1 MNLQSSIL
9 DAICNVQDE
18 RIAVWN
24 ADSGTLI
31 FSNQP
36 FAEFLKQKKLSP
48 QFTDVLNELLTQN
61 AVSTDLLQRH
71 LSEKGYW
78 IQDISIQEPTGQHK
92 LSKIRLSKFESGE
105 QNMILLR
112 IINIEELHS
121 AIDIIRQEKQRFE
134 ALFEYAS
141 MAIIVANMQGDI
153 VMANQ
158 FTKNLFGYTDSIF
171 GLKVED
177 LIPQRF
183 RQKHSGLRESYNH
196 KPENRPMGQ
205 GMPLFAVD
213 SKGNEF
219 PVEVSLGH
227 YAIHGER
234 FVIAFIIDISK
245 RRAIEKQ
252 LLEQNDLLEKN
263 NREIEALN
271 DELEIKVATRTSELE
286 ETLTKLEES
295 KSELESALNKE
306 KELSDLKTR
315 FVSMASHEFRTPLS
329 TILSS
334 ASLLA
339 KYKLTEEQDKRDK
352 HVQRIRSAVN
362 NLTDILNEFLSI
374 GRIEEGKIQASFS
387 SFNIREHIT
396 LVCNEMTSI
405 LKQGQQF
412 DYLHSG
418 ETLVQLDLS
427 LLRNILI
434 NLISNAIKFSPNDA
448 EIKIRSDVNGQK
460 ILISISDSGIGIPD
474 EDQKHLFERF
484 FRAHNVTNIQG
495 TGLGL
500 HIVSKYVELM
510 NGKITFTSELEK
522 GTTFKVYFNYE

>member
-1 MNLQSSIL
+1 M
-9 DAICNVQDE
+9 
-18 RIAVWN
+18 
-24 ADSGTLI
+24 
-31 FSNQP
+31 
-36 FAEFLKQKKLSP
+36 
-48 QFTDVLNELLTQN
+48 
-61 AVSTDLLQRH
+61 
-71 LSEKGYW
+71 
-78 IQDISIQEPTGQHK
+78 
-92 LSKIRLSKFESGE
+92 
-105 QNMILLR
+105 
-112 IINIEELHS
+112 
-121 AIDIIRQEKQRFE
+121 
-134 ALFEYAS
+134 
-141 MAIIVANMQGDI
+141 
-153 VMANQ
+153 
-158 FTKNLFGYTDSIF
+158 
-171 GLKVED
+171 
-177 LIPQRF
+177 
-183 RQKHSGLRESYNH
+183 
-196 KPENRPMGQ
+196 
-205 GMPLFAVD
+205 
-213 SKGNEF
+213 
-219 PVEVSLGH
+219 
-227 YAIHGER
+227 
-234 FVIAFIIDISK
+234 
-245 RRAIEKQ
+245 
-252 LLEQNDLLEKN
+252 
-263 NREIEALN
+263 
-271 DELEIKVATRTSELE
+271 
-286 ETLTKLEES
+286 
-295 KSELESALNKE
+295 
-306 KELSDLKTR
+306 KTR